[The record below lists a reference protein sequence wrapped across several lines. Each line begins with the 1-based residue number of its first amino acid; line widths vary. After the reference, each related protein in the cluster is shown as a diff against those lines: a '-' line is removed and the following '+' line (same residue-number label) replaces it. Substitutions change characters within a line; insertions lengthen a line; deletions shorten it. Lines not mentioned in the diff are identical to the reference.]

1 MSPGKHSI
9 LSSIKRRLNVILP
22 VNLFLLDKIVF
33 FKDLCIPCTRR
44 GGFSQLNNRIDF
56 GIRHTSGS
64 RTVKAS
70 VAEWKR
76 GSDNS
81 LLLPYSTSAFVILR
95 CISCFDATSPNQS
108 PWEGGSEHD
117 PNLAEADRLGASH
130 SILLGQRQVL
140 HHLQR
145 WTASCHGVQRD
156 G

>member
-64 RTVKAS
+64 QTVKAS